1 MKEFSFVG
9 FFITSKMTPFSI
21 NIKGTLIRYDR
32 PVVMGILNVT
42 PDSFYSESRC
52 WDLRRIQSTATRLI
66 DEGADMIDIGGYSS
80 RPGAD
85 DVTPQEEI
93 RRVAEGIK
101 AVREISDSIP
111 VSVDTFRAD
120 VARAAILDHGA
131 DIVNDIAGGDL
142 DDAMFDTVA
151 ELKAPYIVMH
161 MRGTAADMQSHTDYT
176 AEGGVTAD
184 VITRL
189 AEKIDRLRQKGVAD
203 IIADPGFGFAKT
215 AAQNFELLH
224 NLRLITDTL
233 RCPMLVGVSRK
244 SMIYKT
250 LGITPA
256 ESLNGTTVINTLAL
270 ERGADILRVHD
281 VREARQVVVLREEMY
296 KNR

>member
-1 MKEFSFVG
+1 MN
-9 FFITSKMTPFSI
+9 PFSI
-21 NIKGTLIRYDR
+21 DIKGRVIRYDR

-52 WDLRRIQSTATRLI
+52 WDLGRIESTARRLI

-93 RRVAEGIK
+93 RRVAAGIK
-101 AVREISDSIP
+101 AVRELSGEIP

-142 DDAMFDTVA
+142 DDTMFDAVA

-184 VITRL
+184 VISRL

-215 AAQNFELLH
+215 AAQNYELLY
-224 NLRLITDTL
+224 NLRLIADTL
-233 RCPMLVGVSRK
+233 CCPMLVGVSRK

-250 LGITPA
+250 LDITPV

-281 VREARQVVVLREEMY
+281 VKEARQAVVLREEMY
-296 KNR
+296 KNV